1 MHGRAMA
8 GRTSAGDG
16 GKREIAMVR
25 TFLRA
30 IWIGCLGMVL
40 AMLAGLAVTV
50 AALLFDPRC
59 GPGDSGGCAMG
70 LVTVTLG
77 AALPGFVLGFAA
89 HLALALWRQRPT
101 LPTIRQLRDWG
112 RED

>member
-1 MHGRAMA
+1 
-8 GRTSAGDG
+8 
-16 GKREIAMVR
+16 MVR
-25 TFLRA
+25 ILLRA

-77 AALPGFVLGFAA
+77 AALPGFVLGFAG
-89 HLALALWRQRPT
+89 HLALALWRRRPA

-112 RED
+112 R

>member
-1 MHGRAMA
+1 
-8 GRTSAGDG
+8 
-16 GKREIAMVR
+16 MVR
-25 TFLRA
+25 MVLRA
-30 IWIGCLGMVL
+30 IWIGCLGMLL
-40 AMLAGLAVTV
+40 AMLAAFAVVLAI
-50 AALLFDPRC
+50 LLFDPKC

-77 AALPGFVLGFAA
+77 AAVPGFIVGFAGN
-89 HLALALWRQRPT
+89 LALALWRRRRA